1 MEIFLLC
8 NFSGYPEGISKS
20 YHIAQISWDQCSCMC
35 ANKEE
40 LSTSLIPYSHCVKFP
55 AILTDAM
62 VVGGGIHKK
71 LRELN

>member
-1 MEIFLLC
+1 
-8 NFSGYPEGISKS
+8 
-20 YHIAQISWDQCSCMC
+20 MC